1 MVHIVTTVQQ
11 RFMFVFLGYLCLVYQ
26 CVLCWVIVHPK
37 LLYLMA
43 LVYSSST
50 HLLFFFTVLSENLY
64 RSSPIPHG
72 FLFHH
77 ISYRSNPCGDKGVV
91 FISDFSS
98 YERTIFGLVI
108 HPRIACVD
116 AYKRYGRAIHPHP

>member
-1 MVHIVTTVQQ
+1 MS
-11 RFMFVFLGYLCLVYQ
+11 
-26 CVLCWVIVHPK
+26 
-37 LLYLMA
+37 

-50 HLLFFFTVLSENLY
+50 HLLSFFKVLLGNLY

-77 ISYRSNPCGDKGVV
+77 ISYFSNPCGDQGMI

-98 YERTIFGLVI
+98 YERTLFGMVM
-108 HPRIACVD
+108 HPRIAGVG
-116 AYKRYGRAIHPHP
+116 ASKRYGHAIYHHP

>member
-1 MVHIVTTVQQ
+1 MVHIMTNVHQ
-11 RFMFVFLGYLCLVYQ
+11 RFMFVFLGYFCLVYR

-50 HLLFFFTVLSENLY
+50 HLLFFFTFLSENLY

-72 FLFHH
+72 FLFRH
-77 ISYRSNPCGDKGVV
+77 ISYFSNPCGDTGMH
-91 FISDFSS
+91 FISGFSS
-98 YERTIFGLVI
+98 YKRTLFDIVM
-108 HPRIACVD
+108 HPRITGVGAS
-116 AYKRYGRAIHPHP
+116 KRYGHAITHHP